1 VLSLIWNYNRRTMSR
16 ATKSGFA
23 AEAQK
28 KIKDKYNPALATE
41 ILEWIN
47 QVSGQHVSTDGE
59 MEAFMGTL
67 KDGTVLCNL
76 ANALKPGTVPKI
88 NQGQMP
94 FKLMENINFFLLFVD
109 KDAGIPK
116 TESFMTTD
124 LWDGQDPNSVLICL
138 SALARRADKF
148 GKPSLGPKEAHGEKK
163 HWTEEQLRAGD
174 GIIGLQAGSNKGA
187 TQAGMNIGNTRHI
200 VD

>member
-1 VLSLIWNYNRRTMSR
+1 MSR

-41 ILEWIN
+41 ILEWVN
-47 QVSGQHVSTDGE
+47 NVSGQSVSTDGD
-59 MEAFMGTL
+59 MDAFMASL
-67 KDGTVLCNL
+67 KDGIALCKL
-76 ANALKPGTVPKI
+76 ANALKPGTIPKI
-88 NQGQMP
+88 NTMQTP

-109 KDAGIPK
+109 KEVGIPK
-116 TESFMTTD
+116 TESFMTSD
-124 LWDGQDPNSVLICL
+124 LWDGQDPNSVLVCL

-148 GKPSLGPKEAHGEKK
+148 GKPTLGPKEAVGEKK
-163 HWTEEQLRAGD
+163 NWTEEQLRAGD

-187 TQAGMNIGNTRHI
+187 SQAGMNMGNTRHI